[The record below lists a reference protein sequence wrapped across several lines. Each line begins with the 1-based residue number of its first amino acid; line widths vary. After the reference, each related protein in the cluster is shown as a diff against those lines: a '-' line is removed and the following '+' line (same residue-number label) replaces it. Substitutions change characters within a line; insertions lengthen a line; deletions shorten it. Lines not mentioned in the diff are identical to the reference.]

1 MRRAR
6 QRAPC
11 ARSQQPGAGWLFQE
25 DGPAGSP
32 RSRLGDP
39 VLRAGCHS
47 HPAWGTPCPPGGEK
61 AVWPVVSGR
70 LGAPRAAGPVS
81 VAGAWVQLL
90 SPASAGPAGQFWVVA
105 VDSGFFFQDLNFL
118 RPISWYFFLLEM
130 GE

>member
-1 MRRAR
+1 M
-6 QRAPC
+6 
-11 ARSQQPGAGWLFQE
+11 
-25 DGPAGSP
+25 
-32 RSRLGDP
+32 
-39 VLRAGCHS
+39 
-47 HPAWGTPCPPGGEK
+47 
-61 AVWPVVSGR
+61 WPVVSGR

-81 VAGAWVQLL
+81 VAEAWVQLL